1 MSRQGLKE
9 EARQLQDEWGEMS
22 ETEQRQPDT
31 RWIPGIEYEDGDVR
45 KGSVVRERT
54 RERQW
59 EKCST
64 PLAQADPKKLP
75 DVDLRIRVGDNWFL
89 DDEIPRHESKKG
101 YVRGQVE
108 IPWNQSGGKRAGM
121 EKR

>member
-1 MSRQGLKE
+1 
-9 EARQLQDEWGEMS
+9 MS

-45 KGSVVRERT
+45 KGSIVQERR

-64 PLAQADPKKLP
+64 PLARADPEKLP
-75 DVDLRIRVGDNWFL
+75 DIVNLRIRIGDNWFL
-89 DDEIPRHESKKG
+89 DDEIPRHKSKKG

-108 IPWNQSGGKRAGM
+108 SIR
-121 EKR
+121 

>member
-1 MSRQGLKE
+1 MMGCVNS
-9 EARQLQDEWGEMS
+9 
-22 ETEQRQPDT
+22 T
-31 RWIPGIEYEDGDVR
+31 GIEYEDRDVR
-45 KGSVVRERT
+45 KGSIVRERR

-64 PLAQADPKKLP
+64 PLAQADPEKLP